1 MIPKKKGAMEHVYS
15 TISSSPPSLPLT
27 DTLTAHPPAEDLKQ
41 TYTFL
46 SVNSSILT
54 DAKRLTVATVVAS
67 EYDYHFAN
75 T

>member
-1 MIPKKKGAMEHVYS
+1 MEHVYS

-27 DTLTAHPPAEDLKQ
+27 DTLTAHRPAEDLKQ